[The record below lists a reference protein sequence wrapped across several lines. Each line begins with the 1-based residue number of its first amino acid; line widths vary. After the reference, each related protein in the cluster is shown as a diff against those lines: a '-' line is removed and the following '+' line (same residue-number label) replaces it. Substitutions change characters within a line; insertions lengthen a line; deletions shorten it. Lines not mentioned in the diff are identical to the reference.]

1 MRSVICDAQQ
11 PELDAS
17 VRRTAWSSRGM
28 NGTGGDDR
36 SALKFGEGG
45 EVRWPLK
52 RRNHKVK
59 AKISRYT
66 KNKVLFS
73 VPCAYVREKAH
84 GGMMFC
90 FSWGKS
96 ADSEKPRGLV
106 RSLLS

>member
-1 MRSVICDAQQ
+1 MRSGICDAQQ

-17 VRRTAWSSRGM
+17 IQRTAWSSRGM

-59 AKISRYT
+59 AKTSRYT

-73 VPCAYVREKAH
+73 V
-84 GGMMFC
+84 
-90 FSWGKS
+90 S
-96 ADSEKPRGLV
+96 
-106 RSLLS
+106 